1 MNRLPPQNDPNL
13 PNFLHP
19 IAIDAAADLALVQ
32 DVWDNLKGKKECYL
46 PKEFK
51 ERANSYQ
58 ARLNRVKFDN
68 RFKPAISSYAGL
80 LSDFLLADNAPDSIA
95 AAVDNID
102 LHGSSLATFF
112 DGIDQAALRDG
123 GCAILTEYQT
133 EDAEL
138 RTVLDQQRSGRRPYL
153 VKIDR
158 RNILNWRIS
167 HNNGQPVIDQVVI
180 KEVQLVPD
188 GTFGV
193 AHKTVYRMLMP
204 GLWQLWEIRD
214 VGRKWVPV
222 LIDEGLTSLST
233 VPIVWYSYTNN
244 KLFEGDLPFVA
255 LADLNIEHLQKRS
268 DLNEVLHKCNLPVPV
283 REGAAKDPQTGRYP
297 DLSIGGS
304 SLVDVPKDCDFRF
317 AEPTGAAIASSQAD
331 IEKLEKS
338 MDRLALAFLS
348 GGEVERTATEATL
361 DAAQI
366 QSAIMSL
373 ARRKES
379 LVQSI
384 FADWTAYT
392 GESPNGAIAIN
403 ERILKPPATPE
414 EIRVILDAIDV
425 QIDRETGVRMLIDRQ
440 WIPTE
445 IKLEEILQRMGAVD
459 REQENNQ
466 TEGGSNQT
474 EPVGDS
480 EDD

>member
-1 MNRLPPQNDPNL
+1 MNKPHPSNDPNL
-13 PNFLHP
+13 PSFLHP
-19 IAIDAAADLALVQ
+19 IALEVAADLALVQ
-32 DVWDNLKGKKECYL
+32 DCWDNLKGKMQCYL
-46 PKEFK
+46 PKELK
-51 ERANSYQ
+51 ERPNAYN

-80 LSDFLLADNAPDSIA
+80 LSDFLLADNAPRSIA
-95 AAVDNID
+95 EAENNID
-102 LHGSSLATFF
+102 LHGSSLVTFF
-112 DGIDQAALRDG
+112 DEVDQSAMRDG

-133 EDAEL
+133 EDVQL

-167 HNNGQPVIDQVVI
+167 YNNGQPVIDQVVI
-180 KEVQLVPD
+180 KEVQLIPD
-188 GTFGV
+188 GMFGI
-193 AHKTVYRMLMP
+193 AHKVVYRLLSP
-204 GLWQLWEIRD
+204 GIWQLWEIRE
-214 VGRKWVPV
+214 VASKWMPV
-222 LIDEGLTSLST
+222 LLGEGSTSLNK
-233 VPIVWYSYTNN
+233 VPIVWYSYSSNN
-244 KLFEGDLPFVA
+244 LFEGDLPFVA

-283 REGAAKDPQTGRYP
+283 RKGAAKDPQTGRYP
-297 DLSIGGS
+297 DLSIGAN
-304 SLVDVPKDCDFRF
+304 SLVDVPKDGEFGF
-317 AEPTGAAIASSQAD
+317 AEPTGAAIAASQAD

-348 GGEVERTATEATL
+348 GGDVERTATEATL

-366 QSAIMSL
+366 QSTIQSL

-392 GESPNGAIAIN
+392 GEPPDGAIAIN
-403 ERILKPPATPE
+403 ERILKPSPTPE
-414 EIRVILDAIDV
+414 EVRVILDSIDV
-425 QIDRETGVRMLIDRQ
+425 QIDRETGLRMLIDRQ

-445 IKLEEILQRMGAVD
+445 IKLEEILQRMGDSD
-459 REQENNQ
+459 REQEDVQ
-466 TEGGSNQT
+466 TQGVSGQTANGGA
-474 EPVGDS
+474 G